1 MQGVPLPV
9 VAQLPGRSKVTMT
22 LRYAHTG
29 DREIEVPAE
38 RIGARFQNVSGFP
51 TVPRIRTEWCARRWK
66 SVGV

>member
-38 RIGARFQNVSGFP
+38 RIRGTISECLGLSDRPENP
-51 TVPRIRTEWCARRWK
+51 D
-66 SVGV
+66 